1 MQATLTN
8 VNNNSL
14 FNPER
19 KLQYLNYMID
29 EGTIQPKTSTSYA
42 RIFGLTK
49 PFEEKYHKELSDFN
63 IKEIEKVFHS
73 FEANNRNTIE
83 SYGRIISS
91 YLNWSVKNGYAKE
104 NPLSSFRPSD
114 FERYLTNN
122 ESYMTERQLRRYEEQ
137 CVNYQDAVI
146 LRLIFEG
153 VGGKQLSEI
162 RNLKES
168 QVDVENKRLF
178 LMNEA
183 THSGR
188 ILEVEQRTIDLI
200 IGAIGQMEYRKS
212 NGDMEQTPFNNVR
225 DYTDLVD
232 NEYVVRSSITKT
244 DHFSTPVDKFVIYR
258 RIETIAKSLGIE
270 DLTAKFIQRSGMV
283 HQAYKLME
291 DGELS
296 LDDLKLVAERF
307 NMKSYHNLKGFLTAN
322 NVSKVYGR
330 G

>member
-14 FNPER
+14 FNPDR
-19 KLQYLNYMID
+19 KVEFLTHMIE
-29 EGTIQPKTSTSYA
+29 EGTIQPRTSTSYA
-42 RIFGLTK
+42 RIFGITK
-49 PFEEKYHKELSDFN
+49 EFEERYHKELAEFS
-63 IKEIEKVFHS
+63 IKEIEKIFYG

-91 YLNWSVKNGYAKE
+91 YLNWAVKNGYAKE
-104 NPLSSFRPSD
+104 N
-114 FERYLTNN
+114 
-122 ESYMTERQLRRYEEQ
+122 YMTEKQLRRYEEQ

-146 LRLIFEG
+146 MRLLFEG

-162 RNLKES
+162 RSLKKS
-168 QVDVENKRLF
+168 QVDVDNKRLF
-178 LMNEA
+178 LMNEVN
-183 THSGR
+183 HSGR
-188 ILEVEQRTIDLI
+188 VLEVEQRTIDLI
-200 IGAIGQMEYRKS
+200 EGAIKQMEYRKS
-212 NGDMEQTPFNNVR
+212 NGDMEPTPFNNVR

-232 NEYVVRSSITKT
+232 NEYVVRASITKT
-244 DHFSTPVDKFVIYR
+244 ENFHSPVDKFVIYR

-283 HQAYKLME
+283 HQASKLMK

-296 LDDLKLVAERF
+296 LDDLKLVADRF

-322 NVSKVYGR
+322 NVSKVYGK